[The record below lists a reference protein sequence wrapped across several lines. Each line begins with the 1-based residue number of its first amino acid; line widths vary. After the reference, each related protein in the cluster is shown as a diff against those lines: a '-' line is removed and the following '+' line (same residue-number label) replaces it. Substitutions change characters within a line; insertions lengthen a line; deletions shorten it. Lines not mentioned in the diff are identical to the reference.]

1 MRKLLTALLI
11 IPIAAMAT
19 SPLDSEFVLIREGE
33 IHPAGAVATVE
44 DITANAVQAI
54 AVAQS
59 ASIVSNAAAEVQA
72 MVNSVADIINSVEG
86 IGYIRGYAL
95 DFGVAAEDIS
105 TNTTATIIRY
115 DHDVARDGDSMLSD
129 VYVYFSEEPATLP
142 VLQWAGSPR
151 TEATW
156 SQLESVSTT
165 LTQTMVDNILWDAY
179 KIRVKV
185 PIALS
190 EAFFRVFATAQ
201 QQQTGAFLPVRNG
214 IKVGSYEPL
223 TAEFTSGTN
232 TFKFVGGVRVQ

>member
-19 SPLDSEFVLIREGE
+19 SPLDSEFVLVREGE

-59 ASIVSNAAAEVQA
+59 ASIVSNAAAEVQT

-86 IGYIRGYAL
+86 IGYIRGYTL
-95 DFGVAAEDIS
+95 DFGVSDVDVS

-115 DHDVARDGDSMLSD
+115 DHDVARDGTDMLCD

-165 LTQTMVDNILWDAY
+165 LTQITIGAVVWDCY

-185 PIALS
+185 PL
-190 EAFFRVFATAQ
+190 V
-201 QQQTGAFLPVRNG
+201 L
-214 IKVGSYEPL
+214 
-223 TAEFTSGTN
+223 
-232 TFKFVGGVRVQ
+232 

>member
-1 MRKLLTALLI
+1 MRNLITALLI
-11 IPIAAMAT
+11 IPLAVMAG
-19 SPLDSEFVLIREGE
+19 SPVDSEFVLVREGE

-59 ASIVSNAAAEVQA
+59 ASIVSNAAAEVQT

-95 DFGVAAEDIS
+95 DFGVASLDDL

-115 DHDVARDGDSMLSD
+115 DHDVARDGTDMLCD

-151 TEATW
+151 TDATW
-156 SQLESVSTT
+156 AQLQSVSTT
-165 LTQTMVDNILWDAY
+165 LTQVTIDNIIWDAY
-179 KIRVKV
+179 KIRVKI

-201 QQQTGAFLPVRNG
+201 QQQVGTFLPVRNG